1 MLYRKTHRSSLSRL
15 LSIASFVMLQTSYYT
30 KILQIA
36 KKCRTIAV
44 AVFWSFQFFFQKLG
58 LLDTIIGQHTCTI
71 IRLFTTQAE
80 DKYKYEIKKYNTT
93 NRNATGCYLPFIL
106 QELSFLENIDNVSA
120 ELLEGVSLVSE
131 SFVFLLREY
140 YSLAKETLS

>member
-1 MLYRKTHRSSLSRL
+1 MYNN
-15 LSIASFVMLQTSYYT
+15 SF
-30 KILQIA
+30 
-36 KKCRTIAV
+36 
-44 AVFWSFQFFFQKLG
+44 
-58 LLDTIIGQHTCTI
+58 I

-80 DKYKYEIKKYNTT
+80 DKYKYKYEIKKYNTT